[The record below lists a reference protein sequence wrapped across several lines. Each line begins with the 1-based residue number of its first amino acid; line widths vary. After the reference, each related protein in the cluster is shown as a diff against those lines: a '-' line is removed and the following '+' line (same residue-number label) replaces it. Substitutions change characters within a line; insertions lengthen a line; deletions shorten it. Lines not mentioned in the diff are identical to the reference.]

1 MGYSEFLNCNNL
13 DKQMKINKSKIPA
26 EIKKQLEN
34 ARKSS
39 FVLSNLNVT
48 KKNQILYDLS
58 FKLRASLSEILEENF
73 KDIIN
78 AKKLYELGELSLSL
92 FERVKLT
99 ESKIEQMA
107 VYCESVAK
115 LTNPNGKII
124 DATRLDI
131 GLELYKVTC
140 PIGVILMIFESRPD
154 AVIQI
159 SSLGLK
165 SGNAII
171 LKGGKE
177 ASFSNR
183 ILVKLIRETINK
195 ISDSSVN
202 SISLVETRV
211 EVNELIKLSQ
221 DLDLIIPRG
230 SNQMVQKI
238 QSKSMVPVL
247 GHADGICHVF
257 LDNEGDENKSM
268 SVVLDSKL
276 NYPAVCNSLETL
288 LVHKD
293 FPDSWLA
300 SILLKMQ
307 ESGVELRVC
316 SETKNRLK
324 SFKSLKLKKAVK
336 QDWKTE
342 YIDLI
347 ISVKSV
353 DSATEAV
360 MHINNFGSKHTDS
373 IVTENKELAEWFL
386 NAVDSAGVFWNASTR
401 FADGF
406 RYGLGAEVGVS
417 NGKIHA
423 RGPVGLDGLVTYKYK
438 LYGNGQGVGEY
449 SKGNREF
456 IHEKINL

>member
-1 MGYSEFLNCNNL
+1 VGYSEFLNCNNL

-257 LDNEGDENKSM
+257 LDNEE
-268 SVVLDSKL
+268 
-276 NYPAVCNSLETL
+276 
-288 LVHKD
+288 
-293 FPDSWLA
+293 
-300 SILLKMQ
+300 
-307 ESGVELRVC
+307 R
-316 SETKNRLK
+316 
-324 SFKSLKLKKAVK
+324 
-336 QDWKTE
+336 
-342 YIDLI
+342 
-347 ISVKSV
+347 
-353 DSATEAV
+353 
-360 MHINNFGSKHTDS
+360 
-373 IVTENKELAEWFL
+373 
-386 NAVDSAGVFWNASTR
+386 
-401 FADGF
+401 
-406 RYGLGAEVGVS
+406 
-417 NGKIHA
+417 
-423 RGPVGLDGLVTYKYK
+423 
-438 LYGNGQGVGEY
+438 
-449 SKGNREF
+449 
-456 IHEKINL
+456 